1 MVQQSITRHKRLDT
15 DTDKVITENF
25 TYDPQNRLLTHT
37 HQVDNN
43 PVEYL
48 AQNTYNELSQLQTKK
63 VGGTVLGNGLQTVN
77 YQYNIRGWVTKIN
90 DPNNLAGDLFGIRL
104 NIMK

>member
-1 MVQQSITRHKRLDT
+1 MEFKLDFAGGVQQSITRHKRLST

-25 TYDPQNRLLTHT
+25 TYDSQNRLLTHT

-63 VGGTVLGNGLQTVN
+63 VGGANSGSGLQTVD
-77 YQYNIRGWVTKIN
+77 YQYNI
-90 DPNNLAGDLFGIRL
+90 
-104 NIMK
+104 